1 MTTARRSWRSRAA
14 AALAAGLIVLASV
27 EASAHR
33 RDEYLQAARIAIDP
47 GRVEIELD
55 LTPGIAV
62 AAALV
67 GDVDA
72 DRNGSFS
79 DDEGRTY
86 GSRVLRE
93 IRASIDGVPLALTLD
108 HSRVP
113 AVEDMLKGE
122 GTLRLQVRASLDHL
136 AAGVHQLSFS
146 NLHRPDIGVYL
157 ANALVPSSTRV
168 AVLSQTRD
176 ETQRDIV
183 IEYILRDGPAA
194 GTRWWLLAIGSVVLA
209 GLIIGRRAYPLGGQD
224 RDVPNA

>member
-1 MTTARRSWRSRAA
+1 MARSSWANKWSSRSLDRLIP
-14 AALAAGLIVLASV
+14 ALALALATLAV
-27 EASAHR
+27 ATASAHR

-67 GDVDA
+67 GDVDV

-79 DDEGRTY
+79 DDEGHTY

-113 AVEDMLKGE
+113 AVDDMLKGE
-122 GTLRLQVRASLDHL
+122 GTLRLQLNATLDRL
-136 AAGVHQLSFS
+136 AAGVHHLSFS

-168 AVLSQTRD
+168 AVLSQSRD
-176 ETQRDIV
+176 ETQREIV
-183 IEYILRDGPAA
+183 IEYVLRDGLAA
-194 GTRWWLLAIGSVVLA
+194 GARWWLLAIGCVVLA
-209 GLIIGRRAYPLGGQD
+209 GLIIARL
-224 RDVPNA
+224 

>member
-1 MTTARRSWRSRAA
+1 LVLIS
-14 AALAAGLIVLASV
+14 LAVSPT
-27 EASAHR
+27 SAHR

-72 DRNGSFS
+72 DRNGSLS
-79 DDEGRTY
+79 DDEGRAY

-93 IRASIDGVPLALTLD
+93 IRASLDGVPLALTLE

-113 AVEDMLKGE
+113 AVDDMLKGE
-122 GTLRLQVRASLDHL
+122 GTLRLLVKASHDRL

-157 ANALVPSSTRV
+157 ANALVPSSIRV
-168 AVLSQTRD
+168 AVLSQSRD
-176 ETQRDIV
+176 ETQREIV
-183 IEYILRDGPAA
+183 IEYILRDGFAA
-194 GTRWWLLAIGSVVLA
+194 GTPWWLVGVGGLVLTLVAVRLKTRLA
-209 GLIIGRRAYPLGGQD
+209 
-224 RDVPNA
+224 